1 MSEEKFWV
9 IVYCY
14 NKTNEEYN
22 EAYDDYDDARAD
34 FIYMTQ
40 DEPEEYK
47 YVVWQ
52 EITEGEREDIKELEI
67 WGDIFSHN
75 ED

>member
-1 MSEEKFWV
+1 MVDEIFWV

-14 NKTNEEYN
+14 INDSEERT
-22 EAYDDYDDARAD
+22 ETYDDFDDARAD

-52 EITEGEREDIKELEI
+52 EVTEGEREDIKELEI
-67 WGDIFSHN
+67 WGDIFSSD

>member
-14 NKTNEEYN
+14 NEANEEYK
-22 EAYDDYDDARAD
+22 ETYDDFDDARAD

-67 WGDIFSHN
+67 WGDIFSHD

>member
-1 MSEEKFWV
+1 MEEKFWV

-22 EAYDDYDDARAD
+22 EAYDDFDDARAD

-47 YVVWQ
+47 YVVLQ
-52 EITEGEREDIKELEI
+52 EVTEGEREDIEELEV
-67 WGDIFSHN
+67 WGDIFNHD

>member
-1 MSEEKFWV
+1 MSEEKFWE

-22 EAYDDYDDARAD
+22 EVYDDYDDARAD

-47 YVVWQ
+47 YVVLQ
-52 EITEGEREDIKELEI
+52 EVTEGEREDIKELEI
-67 WGDIFSHN
+67 WGDIFSHD

>member
-1 MSEEKFWV
+1 MDEEKFWV

-34 FIYMTQ
+34 FIHMTQ

-52 EITEGEREDIKELEI
+52 EVTEGKREDIKELEI
-67 WGDIFSHN
+67 WGDIFSHD